1 MNKQHQ
7 GQPGQ
12 GRAGFPSRQ
21 RVLGRAIASVLA
33 GASVFGAASVSAGE
47 FVLDN
52 GIEGV
57 WSLNVSVGTNFR
69 TSDAD
74 KDLLMV
80 GNGGTGGS
88 SHDDGNLNYDKND
101 VFSTIAK
108 AIGELRITRD
118 NYGVFFRAKAW
129 HDFELEN
136 GSVSHGHSANS
147 FRSGAK
153 LDDSDFDSLSKFS
166 GLALLD
172 AYVFADFDL
181 GDNHPTSVKFG
192 NHVVN
197 WGESLFIPGIN
208 QFGAFD
214 VSASRRPGSQ
224 VKEILLPI
232 PQVSANVGLTDN
244 VSLEAFYQFRWRKN
258 VLDGCGTYWSISD
271 VYNCSDAGVVIPA
284 GPLGNLT
291 DGEAYNGLNSG
302 LGPFPAGF
310 NAVMANGGN
319 IEPGDGGQW
328 GLAARW
334 FAPSLR
340 TEFGAYYVNYHQ
352 RSPVISVLMDGSA
365 ADSVFSLGANRMQ
378 YQWDWSA
385 EDIKVLGASFST
397 SLSGWSVFGEVSR
410 TQDLPVQLNGLD
422 LLRGASSGAGPLG
435 FLATAPRN
443 EGYLYTGYDLKDKT
457 QVQVSTLRFFPR
469 VLGAESLQLMGEIA
483 YQNWSGIGD
492 PMTSRRYGR
501 GFVYGQAITSTMD
514 CAGTGNFVADFCETE
529 GFATSTSWGYRAQAT
544 LSYPGLFGPV
554 NVKPRLF
561 WQHDV
566 KGYSGDMT
574 FLEDRRVLGIGAA
587 FDYLGKYYA
596 DVSYSR
602 FNSGAKYDTFR
613 DRDFVSIVVGMNF

>member
-1 MNKQHQ
+1 MQQQ
-7 GQPGQ
+7 GQPPRTSAGLSFRQ
-12 GRAGFPSRQ
+12 G
-21 RVLGRAIASVLA
+21 VLGRAIAAALA
-33 GASVFGAASVSAGE
+33 GAAAVVALPVSAGQ

-57 WSLNVSVGTNFR
+57 WSLNVSLGTSAR
-69 TSDAD
+69 MSDAD
-74 KDLLMV
+74 EQLIMV

-88 SHDDGNLNYDKND
+88 SHDDGNLNYDKGE

-108 AIGELRITRD
+108 AIGELTIKRD
-118 NYGVFFRAKAW
+118 NIGVFFRAKAW
-129 HDFELEN
+129 YDSELEN
-136 GSVSHGHSANS
+136 GGVDHGHSANA
-147 FRSGAK
+147 FRAGAS
-153 LDDSDFDSLSKFS
+153 LDDGDFDALSKFS
-166 GLALLD
+166 GVTLLD
-172 AYVFADFDL
+172 AYVFGDFNL
-181 GDNHPTSVKFG
+181 GDDHPLSVKLG
-192 NHVVN
+192 DHVVN

-214 VSASRRPGSQ
+214 VSASRRPGAQ

-232 PQVSANVGLTDN
+232 PQVSANFGLTEN

-271 VYNCSDAGVVIPA
+271 VYNCSDRGVVIPA

-291 DGEAYNGLNSG
+291 DREAYNGLQNG
-302 LGPFPAGF
+302 LGPFPAGM
-310 NAVMANGGN
+310 NAVMANGGD
-319 IEPGDGGQW
+319 IEPSNGGQW

-334 FAPSLR
+334 FAQGIA
-340 TEFGAYYVNYHQ
+340 TEFGVYYVNYHQ
-352 RSPVISVLMDGSA
+352 RSPVISVLLDGSA
-365 ADSVFSLGANRMQ
+365 SDSVFSLGNNRMQ
-378 YQWDWSA
+378 YRWDWSA

-397 SLSGWSVFGEVSR
+397 TLAGWSVFGEVSR
-410 TQDLPVQLNGLD
+410 TEDLPVQLNGLD

-435 FLATAPRN
+435 FLMTTPRN
-443 EGYLYTGYDLKDKT
+443 EGVLYTGYDLKDKT
-457 QVQVSTLRFFPR
+457 QAQVSTLKFFPR

-483 YQNWSGIGD
+483 FQKWSGLGD

-501 GFVYGQAITSTMD
+501 AFLYGQAMTSTMA
-514 CAGTGNFVADFCETE
+514 CAATGNFVADFCEAD
-529 GFATSTSWGYRAQAT
+529 GFATSTAWGYRAQSV
-544 LSYPGLFGPV
+544 LSYPRLFGPV

-574 FLEDRRVLGIGAA
+574 FLEDRRILGVGAA

-596 DVSYSR
+596 DISYSR

-613 DRDFVSIVVGMNF
+613 DRDFVSVVVGMNF